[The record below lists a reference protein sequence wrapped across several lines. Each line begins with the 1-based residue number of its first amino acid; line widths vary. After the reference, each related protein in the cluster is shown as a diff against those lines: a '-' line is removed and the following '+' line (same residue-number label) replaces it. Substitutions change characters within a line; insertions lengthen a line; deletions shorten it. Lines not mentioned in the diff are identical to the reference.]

1 MAILTSP
8 DAPPECETIE
18 LTGDH
23 QLTIERRPS
32 DSVLQI
38 VTPGG
43 EVALTIELTSDGP
56 ILRFDGLNLRIESSG
71 DLAIG
76 ARRLALH
83 GREAVSITTGGDAGI
98 RAEGDL
104 TTEARVQNISARLG
118 NVNVKANDDVRLRG
132 ERVKLNC

>member
-32 DSVLQI
+32 DSVLQS

-43 EVALTIELTSDGP
+43 GVALTIELTSDGP

-76 ARRLALH
+76 ARRLRPA
-83 GREAVSITTGGDAGI
+83 
-98 RAEGDL
+98 
-104 TTEARVQNISARLG
+104 
-118 NVNVKANDDVRLRG
+118 
-132 ERVKLNC
+132 

>member
-1 MAILTSP
+1 MTSP

-23 QLTIERRPS
+23 QLTIERRVS
-32 DSVLQI
+32 DSVLRI
-38 VTPGG
+38 LSPSGSVS
-43 EVALTIELTSDGP
+43 LTIELTADGP
-56 ILRFDGLNLRIESSG
+56 ILRFDGLNVRIESSG

-83 GREAVSITTGGDAGI
+83 GREAVSITTDGDAAV
-98 RAEGDL
+98 RAAGDL

>member
-1 MAILTSP
+1 MATLTSP
-8 DAPPECETIE
+8 DAPPQCETIE

-23 QLTIERRPS
+23 QLTIERRAS

-38 VTPGG
+38 VSPGG
-43 EVALTIELTSDGP
+43 QVALTIELTSDGP
-56 ILRFDGLNLRIESSG
+56 ILRFDGLNMRIESSG

-83 GREAVSITTGGDAGI
+83 GREAVSITTEGDAGI

-132 ERVKLNC
+132 ERVRLNC